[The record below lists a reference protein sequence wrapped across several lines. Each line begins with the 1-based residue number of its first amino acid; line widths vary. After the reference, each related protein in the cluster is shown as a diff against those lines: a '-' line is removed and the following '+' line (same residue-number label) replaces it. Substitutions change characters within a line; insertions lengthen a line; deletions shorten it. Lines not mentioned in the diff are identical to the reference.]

1 MRAASWQTEHFPVTS
16 CFPFPSGSLTGAVAA
31 ASPPPWPGGRPGQAL
46 GKRGALLSVRATSTV
61 VGRLANTSFC
71 VESALWYSPPTPWT
85 TYFPVGTFAEYRPC
99 AWLITMN
106 VKRRSAFF
114 IFTKAPATGAPAAS
128 LTTPCSTPRLSAPR
142 TELTDT
148 IAINTKIATIFPFIR
163 FGITFLLRGF
173 LVKDIF
179 NLSML
184 VGNKER
190 GLKPATTFR
199 LKHFGQYVVAGFSPF
214 ACYTPA
220 EMIRMPIA
228 LLALVSG

>member
-71 VESALWYSPPTPWT
+71 VESALWNSPPTPWT

-142 TELTDT
+142 TELADT
-148 IAINTKIATIFPFIR
+148 IAINTNIATIFPFIR
-163 FGITFLLRGF
+163 FGMTFLLRSF

-179 NLSML
+179 NLSTL
-184 VGNKER
+184 AGNKTLLE
-190 GLKPATTFR
+190 PAR
-199 LKHFGQYVVAGFSPF
+199 QPRVHFLVEMPAVF
-214 ACYTPA
+214 AVR
-220 EMIRMPIA
+220 IQ
-228 LLALVSG
+228 